1 MKVLIISR
9 GVPTAK
15 APLNGIFEWD
25 QALALKNAN
34 VDVAFLALDFRKITE
49 KRFWGIRR
57 YVREGISVFELSLPT
72 GVYRRAL
79 GLLQFWCKQMYKR
92 VEKHWGKPDVLHS
105 HFYFMGAIAAQLP
118 ALSGVPLVHTE
129 HSSKLNKPLAAISS
143 LDKKLAQKAFAAA
156 SVITVVST
164 AYAERLFHN
173 FGIKAQVVPNVLAL
187 SPSGTS
193 TSSVTDVC
201 SAASAP
207 SGTFSLSVNNT
218 STSSVTEG
226 EPITPFTWVSVGR
239 LIQPKGF
246 DTLLE
251 AFAQTL
257 KEDANQQLQ
266 IVGDGP
272 YRGALQ
278 TKIQQLHLTD
288 KVKLL
293 GAMPRNKVQ
302 ECLANAH
309 AFVLLSQS
317 ETFGVSYIE
326 AMALGLPVVATC
338 CGGPS
343 DFVNATNGCLV
354 PVGDAAKAADAM
366 CKIKAQYAT
375 YQPQQIVNEV
385 LQKYAPASVAKQ
397 LITQYQM
404 LLP

>member
-1 MKVLIISR
+1 
-9 GVPTAK
+9 
-15 APLNGIFEWD
+15 
-25 QALALKNAN
+25 
-34 VDVAFLALDFRKITE
+34 
-49 KRFWGIRR
+49 
-57 YVREGISVFELSLPT
+57 
-72 GVYRRAL
+72 
-79 GLLQFWCKQMYKR
+79 MYKKVVR
-92 VEKHWGKPDVLHS
+92 NWGKPDVLHT
-105 HFYFMGAIAAQLP
+105 HFYFMGAIAAKLP
-118 ALSGVPLVHTE
+118 KLAGIPMVHTE

-143 LDKKLAQKAFAAA
+143 LDKKLAKKAFAAA
-156 SVITVVST
+156 SVITTVST
-164 AYAERLFHN
+164 AYANKLHQN
-173 FGIKAQVVPNVLAL
+173 FNIKAQVVPNVLAL
-187 SPSGTS
+187 VSPKR
-193 TSSVTDVC
+193 
-201 SAASAP
+201 ASQI
-207 SGTFSLSVNNT
+207 
-218 STSSVTEG
+218 TES
-226 EPITPFTWVSVGR
+226 PNHRLTNFTWVSVGR

-326 AMALGLPVVATC
+326 AMAMGLPVVATC

-375 YQPQQIVNEV
+375 YQPQQIANEV

>member
-1 MKVLIISR
+1 
-9 GVPTAK
+9 
-15 APLNGIFEWD
+15 
-25 QALALKNAN
+25 
-34 VDVAFLALDFRKITE
+34 
-49 KRFWGIRR
+49 
-57 YVREGISVFELSLPT
+57 
-72 GVYRRAL
+72 
-79 GLLQFWCKQMYKR
+79 MYKR

-129 HSSKLNKPLAAISS
+129 HSSKLNKPLDAISS
-143 LDKKLAQKAFAAA
+143 LDKKLTQKAFAAA
-156 SVITVVST
+156 SVITAVST
-164 AYAERLFHN
+164 AYASVLAQN
-173 FGIKAQVVPNVLAL
+173 FAVRAQVLPNVVAL
-187 SPSGTS
+187 S
-193 TSSVTDVC
+193 
-201 SAASAP
+201 P

-309 AFVLLSQS
+309 AFVLLSES

-326 AMALGLPVVATC
+326 AMAMGLPVVATN

-354 PVGDAAKAADAM
+354 PVGDAAKASDAM

-375 YQPQQIVNEV
+375 YQPQQIANEV

>member
-1 MKVLIISR
+1 MKALIISR

-129 HSSKLNKPLAAISS
+129 HSSKLNKSLDAISS
-143 LDKKLAQKAFAAA
+143 LDKKLAQKAFTAA
-156 SVITVVST
+156 SVITAVST
-164 AYAERLFHN
+164 AYADKLHQN
-173 FGIKAQVVPNVLAL
+173 FNIKAQVLPNVLAL
-187 SPSGTS
+187 SLSGTS
-193 TSSVTDVC
+193 TSSVTD
-201 SAASAP
+201 
-207 SGTFSLSVNNT
+207 
-218 STSSVTEG
+218 G

-257 KEDANQQLQ
+257 KADANQQLQ

-375 YQPQQIVNEV
+375 YQPQQIANEV

>member
-1 MKVLIISR
+1 MKALIISR
-9 GVPTAK
+9 GVPTVK
-15 APLNGIFEWD
+15 VPLNGIFEWD

-57 YVREGISVFELSLPT
+57 YVRDGIAVFELSLPT
-72 GVYRRAL
+72 GIYRRGLPILQAL
-79 GLLQFWCKQMYKR
+79 CNSMYQK
-92 VEKHWGKPDVLHS
+92 VVHHWGRPDVLHT
-105 HFYFMGAIAAQLP
+105 HFYFMGAIAANLP
-118 ALSGVPLVHTE
+118 KLTGIPMVHTE
-129 HSSKLNKPLAAISS
+129 HSSKLNKSLESISS
-143 LDKKLAQKAFAAA
+143 LDKRLAKKAFAAA
-156 SVITVVST
+156 SVITAVST
-164 AYAERLFHN
+164 AYADRLFHN
-173 FGIKAQVVPNVLAL
+173 FGIKAQVVPNVVAL
-187 SPSGTS
+187 SL
-193 TSSVTDVC
+193 
-201 SAASAP
+201 

-218 STSSVTEG
+218 STGSVTEG

-278 TKIQQLHLTD
+278 TKIEQLHLTD

-309 AFVLLSQS
+309 AFVLLSES

-326 AMALGLPVVATC
+326 ALAMGLPVVATA

-343 DFVNATNGCLV
+343 DFVNDSNGLMV
-354 PVGDAAKAADAM
+354 PIGDAATASVAM
-366 CKIKAQYAT
+366 QNIANQYAIYNREQLSKNIVQK
-375 YQPQQIVNEV
+375 YQPS
-385 LQKYAPASVAKQ
+385 AVAKQ
-397 LITQYQM
+397 LKEMYTTVCGKIS
-404 LLP
+404 L

>member
-79 GLLQFWCKQMYKR
+79 GLLQFWCKQMYNR

-129 HSSKLNKPLAAISS
+129 HSSKLNKSLDAISS

-156 SVITVVST
+156 SVITAVST
-164 AYAERLFHN
+164 AYADRLHHN
-173 FGIKAQVVPNVLAL
+173 FGIDAQVVPNVLAL
-187 SPSGTS
+187 QHC
-193 TSSVTDVC
+193 SVTKEDQ
-201 SAASAP
+201 
-207 SGTFSLSVNNT
+207 L
-218 STSSVTEG
+218 TESPNHRLTNQITESPHHQADNG
-226 EPITPFTWVSVGR
+226 ITPFTWVSVGR

-251 AFAQTL
+251 AFAQTF
-257 KEDANQQLQ
+257 KADANQQLQ

-278 TKIQQLHLTD
+278 TKIEQLHLTD

-375 YQPQQIVNEV
+375 YQPQQIANEV